1 MVAHGGI
8 KMKRKNR
15 MRERGRHRYYYNDFK
30 QPRHDGNFDN
40 DLAL

>member
-15 MRERGRHRYYYNDFK
+15 MREGGRDRYYKKDF
-30 QPRHDGNFDN
+30 QQTRHDGNFDN